1 MATVSRDK
9 GWVLGVEMELVPQV
23 GLVSCVMKAF
33 VCPEAPPA
41 LSLFTAKIITLFLCL
56 ASNRNALKVNR
67 RKLGYRDRGSL
78 VAPKDKNSQASR
90 GKRARTWKS
99 RETRAAQPLCHRHRS
114 TVSLE
119 THGCS
124 SLVLFT
130 SRLCLSVSP
139 SLSLCLCLSV
149 SVSPS
154 LSPRL
159 CLSVSVSPSVSL
171 TAVLLSF
178 STMGQEMVAPLFPK
192 FSVLPVQVLT
202 ESVQ

>member
-1 MATVSRDK
+1 M
-9 GWVLGVEMELVPQV
+9 VPQV

-130 SRLCLSVSP
+130 PRLCLSVSP
-139 SLSLCLCLSV
+139 SLSLCFCLPLCLSHCRFAQLLNHGAGDGCSFV
-149 SVSPS
+149 PKVFCPPSSSSNRICSVTSAS
-154 LSPRL
+154 I
-159 CLSVSVSPSVSL
+159 
-171 TAVLLSF
+171 
-178 STMGQEMVAPLFPK
+178 PK
-192 FSVLPVQVLT
+192 SQQKM
-202 ESVQ
+202 SY

>member
-9 GWVLGVEMELVPQV
+9 GWVLGVETKLVPQV

-56 ASNRNALKVNR
+56 ASNRNALKVNC

-78 VAPKDKNSQASR
+78 VTPKDKKNSQASR

-139 SLSLCLCLSV
+139 SLSLCFCLPLCLSHTIPKV
-149 SVSPS
+149 MPPTHPCLPSSSSPH
-154 LSPRL
+154 PH
-159 CLSVSVSPSVSL
+159 P
-171 TAVLLSF
+171 
-178 STMGQEMVAPLFPK
+178 Q
-192 FSVLPVQVLT
+192 PV
-202 ESVQ
+202 